1 MDLGQLSIRP
11 RLRSRYEAMDLG
23 FVIARQWWRS
33 LFLAWLIP
41 SGVVFL
47 IASLLVG
54 ERQWLT
60 LLLVWWFKPLW
71 DCAQLYIGSR
81 QLFGESV
88 SVGSAIRAM
97 PGMLRADWFAWST
110 WRRFS
115 PGRSFVMPVTA
126 LEKLTGKRRRQ
137 RIGVLDQREGGSSA
151 WLTIACAHIE
161 AIFAMGAAFLLMW
174 LLPDSIGVE
183 WYNTDGPLW
192 WQVVTN
198 VLGWLVMSVVAP
210 FYTMAGFALYIN
222 RRIELEGWDIE
233 IRFRALAQRFNEAK
247 REKGTATL
255 RSLVVLSAS
264 LITALCLV
272 TFEPAWARASAPDPS
287 GSLHHIDQ
295 VESREMIQS
304 VLAGDAFHQQ
314 ETQRGWRLKSFDD
327 EESEEPSD
335 SWIVDFIQ
343 WLQEW
348 NAHQGQIQQGIAF
361 LLEVLLWV
369 ILAVVIAYLLYFYR
383 KRLGSLVA
391 GIASGVAPKRS
402 TPTVLAGMDVR
413 PESLPDDVPASAQS
427 LWQTGDHRAAM
438 GLLYR
443 ASLSRLIHAFSVP
456 LVAGHTEQECVD
468 LVAVLPDNTLHDY
481 MRCLTL
487 DWQRL
492 AYGHQVIEPQQFHA
506 LCQQW
511 REVFCRG

>member
-1 MDLGQLSIRP
+1 MDLSQLSIRP

-23 FVIARQWWRS
+23 FVLARQWWRS

-47 IASLLVG
+47 VASLLVG
-54 ERQWLT
+54 ERQWLA
-60 LLLVWWFKPLW
+60 LLLIWWFKPLW
-71 DCAQLYIGSR
+71 DCAPLYIASR

-97 PGMLRADWFAWST
+97 PGMLRADGFAWLT

-126 LEKLTGKRRRQ
+126 LERLTGKRRRQ
-137 RIGVLDQREGGSSA
+137 RIGVLDQREGGGSA

-161 AIFAMGAAFLLMW
+161 AIFSMGAAFFLM
-174 LLPDSIGVE
+174 LFLPDSIGVE

-192 WQVVTN
+192 WLVVTN
-198 VLGWLVMSVVAP
+198 VLGWLAMSVMAP

-233 IRFRALAQRFNEAK
+233 IRFRAMAQRFSETK
-247 REKGTATL
+247 RAKGTVTL
-255 RSLVVLSAS
+255 RSWVVLAAS
-264 LITALCLV
+264 FITALCLV
-272 TFEPAWARASAPDPS
+272 TLEPAWARSSANDASDP
-287 GSLHHIDQ
+287 LHDIGQ
-295 VESREMIQS
+295 VESREVIQS

-314 ETQRGWRLKSFDD
+314 ETQRGWRLKAFAD
-327 EESEEPSD
+327 EASEEPSN

-343 WLQEW
+343 WLQAW
-348 NAHQGQIQQGIAF
+348 SAHQGQMQQGMAL
-361 LLEVLLWV
+361 LLEVLLWTL
-369 ILAVVIAYLLYFYR
+369 LAIVIAYLLYFYR
-383 KRLGSLVA
+383 KHLGRLLA
-391 GIASGVAPKRS
+391 GIASGAETKRA
-402 TPTVLAGMDVR
+402 TPTLLAGMDVR

-427 LWQTGDHRAAM
+427 LWQSGDHRAAM

-468 LVAVLPDNTLHDY
+468 LVAAHPDITLHEY
-481 MRCLTL
+481 MRCLTS

-492 AYGHQVIEPQQFHA
+492 AYGHQVIEPQQFEA
-506 LCQQW
+506 LCLQW